1 MSEIESGLKEY
12 IEHFGKEIVKN
23 LDELNFYYKHEFIF
37 FCEFLEEKNTAVFSL
52 VEGVS
57 LRTQKG
63 MAQS

>member
-37 FCEFLEEKNTAVFSL
+37 SASSGLLSMKI
-52 VEGVS
+52 
-57 LRTQKG
+57 
-63 MAQS
+63 